1 MTDENKQPEGD
12 TGQGTTPTPATPAPT
27 TPSVPTPT
35 AGFSQAD
42 VDRISGNARKEG
54 REKALADLLKELGF
68 ENKSA
73 LEVLVKGVKEREEAE
88 LTEKQ
93 KLEKK
98 VADLEAA
105 KLAAEEQ
112 VKKIEAERLADKRN
126 SVIRAAVQAKNA
138 TSLDDLLFLVQGKM
152 VDKLIAVFDD
162 DKTPDKASE
171 TKLAAFVDEVMKAH
185 PTYFEQRR
193 FGSPSNQN
201 GYPPNSR
208 ALVEEELRKRVNE
221 KFSHL

>member
-1 MTDENKQPEGD
+1 MTDELKQPEGD
-12 TGQGTTPTPATPAPT
+12 TGQGTNPTPTPQPTPPAPA
-27 TPSVPTPT
+27 PT
-35 AGFSQAD
+35 AGFTQAD

-73 LEVLVKGVKEREEAE
+73 LEQLVKGVKEREEAE

-98 VADLEAA
+98 LADLEAA
-105 KLAAEEQ
+105 KVAAEEQ
-112 VKKIEAERLADKRN
+112 VKTIEAERLADKRN
-126 SVIRAAVQAKNA
+126 SIIRAAVQAKNA

-152 VDKLIAVFDD
+152 ADKLIAVFDD

-171 TKLAAFVDEVMKAH
+171 TKLTAFVDEVVKAF
-185 PTYFEQRR
+185 PTYFAQRG

-201 GYPPNSR
+201 GYPPTSQG
-208 ALVEEELRKRVNE
+208 LVDAELRKQIAD
-221 KFSHL
+221 KFSQL